1 MDSEKE
7 KKMSE
12 HIKNALKLEGVDL
25 DRLKKLDETW
35 TKQIEDIN
43 QIKKGMSELEKT
55 IDEYK
60 NRLLYLKLLQEEN
73 KILNSKIEILEKMV
87 SEYEKQ
93 LVINEK

>member
-87 SEYEKQ
+87 FEYEKQ